1 VEMIEK
7 LNPTIY
13 RKDIWYNKHSKPM
26 VYVQL
31 KKPYVGHCR
40 QLYYSGNY
48 YQKHYR
54 SGVLY

>member
-1 VEMIEK
+1 MIEK